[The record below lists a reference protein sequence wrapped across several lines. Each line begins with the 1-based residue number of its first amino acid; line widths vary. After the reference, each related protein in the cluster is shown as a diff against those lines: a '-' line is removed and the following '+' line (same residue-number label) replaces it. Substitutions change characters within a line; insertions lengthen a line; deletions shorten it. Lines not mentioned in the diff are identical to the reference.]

1 MKRRNM
7 LAQDVFD
14 IFATHASLSLVYVVV
29 DHFHIA
35 LFSALKQ
42 THYTLVACD
51 SK

>member
-1 MKRRNM
+1 M

-29 DHFHIA
+29 DHFCIA